1 MDLANKYKGMPP
13 RPESMEE
20 AYRMIQDL
28 WLDLQSCLEKLE
40 LNSSN
45 SSLPAEPGSP
55 FGKAQGAYPAPRL
68 RARNKA
74 LRRAMRGT
82 PAASFPNPKSITS
95 NDISRIPV
103 APAAVRSS
111 LMPTPKIATRSS
123 TCPRSPI
130 PSPNTNASVVPVPA
144 ASVPWWQSFQR
155 RRHPVKWDPVSS
167 PG

>member
-45 SSLPAEPGSP
+45 SSLPPSQDRLS
-55 FGKAQGAYPAPRL
+55 GKPKERIPRPSS
-68 RARNKA
+68 ARNKA